1 MNATQ
6 RRLEGKVALI
16 VGAGQTPGPKM
27 GNGRATALLFA
38 REGAQVLAA
47 DQNIASAEETVAL
60 IQSEGG
66 SAAAVETDV
75 TDESSIQRAVHDC
88 TQRWN
93 RLDIL
98 HNNVGISVA
107 GGDAPVT
114 EITVEAFDRIMA
126 VNLRSV
132 VLACKHALP
141 IMRDQGS
148 GVILTISSI
157 AALVIL
163 YSSAQAGS
171 IRIGTEG
178 AYPPWNA
185 KDESGKLIGFEVE
198 LAGWLCIYMKA
209 DCTLV
214 EQDWDGMIPGLIMR
228 KYDAIMAGMSITDER
243 MKTINFSQGYADE
256 VASLAVMKGSSLEG
270 MDTPKAINLSTGG
283 GAAKK
288 ALKTLTAALAGK
300 TIGVQTATIHQN
312 FLESGDVGNVKVRT
326 YKTQDEVNLDLAAGR
341 IDAALAAAV
350 AFTDYAEKSGK
361 PVVLVGP
368 TFSGGAF
375 GNGVGVGIR
384 KADTQLLEDFN
395 KAIDSARKSG
405 KISELAIRWFG
416 FDASM

>member
-1 MNATQ
+1 MKNIF
-6 RRLEGKVALI
+6 K
-16 VGAGQTPGPKM
+16 
-27 GNGRATALLFA
+27 LF
-38 REGAQVLAA
+38 L
-47 DQNIASAEETVAL
+47 
-60 IQSEGG
+60 
-66 SAAAVETDV
+66 
-75 TDESSIQRAVHDC
+75 SSI
-88 TQRWN
+88 
-93 RLDIL
+93 
-98 HNNVGISVA
+98 S
-107 GGDAPVT
+107 
-114 EITVEAFDRIMA
+114 
-126 VNLRSV
+126 
-132 VLACKHALP
+132 ALM
-141 IMRDQGS
+141 IFF
-148 GVILTISSI
+148 
-157 AALVIL
+157 
-163 YSSAQAGS
+163 SSALADR

-198 LAGWLCIYMKA
+198 LANWLCIYMGA

-214 EQDWDGMIPGLIMR
+214 EQDWDGMIRGLIMR

-256 VASLAVMKGSSLEG
+256 VASLAVMKGSPLEG

-283 GAAKK
+283 GDVKK

-312 FLESGDVGNVKVRT
+312 FLESGDVGSVKVRT

-384 KADTQLLEDFN
+384 
-395 KAIDSARKSG
+395 
-405 KISELAIRWFG
+405 
-416 FDASM
+416 